1 MSVTWPTAY
10 RRFAASTKGVG
21 AIEFALFAPVL
32 AIMILGVADT
42 ARVISTRL
50 TLQQAVNR
58 ALEKAAV
65 GTVQTDYQ
73 ALGAEVATAASI
85 PVGNV
90 EVDAWLECDRARQSL
105 LSGSCE
111 EGQMVSRY
119 VRLTARKD
127 HKLLFP
133 LSKFGVKVLNSGPGG
148 TMPIKAESALRVQ

>member
-1 MSVTWPTAY
+1 MMITWPAAW
-10 RRFAASTKGVG
+10 RRLGSSTKGVG

-73 ALGAEVATAASI
+73 YLAVEVASAAAI

-90 EVDAWLECDRARQSL
+90 DVDAWLECDRTRQPL

-119 VRLTARKD
+119 VRLTARKE

-133 LSKFGVKVLNSGPGG
+133 LSKFGVKVLNSGPDG
-148 TMPIKAESALRVQ
+148 TMPMKAESALRVQ